1 MNKAILIKAG
11 LAVLMFAVFA
21 AAAAPQSDKD
31 KSFNGLGMDLGN
43 LSRLSNAQ
51 TRSISPE
58 NFTGEKGKAGMSTDG
73 PARAR
78 PATSA
83 RAGRSRPT
91 SGSGRGDLRPGRH
104 QGPGRDPADLDD
116 AHRHLAPHHP
126 AHLLG
131 RRDRALGRMPR
142 RRLLR
147 LRLGPVRPG
156 HLAARLRQSRQRLQ
170 LLLGDALPQA
180 LQDDHREHRRQA
192 ASRRGA
198 RPTSSRSTTRS
209 TTR

>member
-21 AAAAPQSDKD
+21 TAASQQSDKD
-31 KSFNGLGMDLGN
+31 KGFSGLGMGLGN
-43 LSRLSNAQ
+43 LSRLSKAQ
-51 TRSISPE
+51 TRSDQPGELHGREGQGGDVDRRPGPE
-58 NFTGEKGKAGMSTDG
+58 RG
-73 PARAR
+73 PGPR
-78 PATSA
+78 PGLEGLAL
-83 RAGRSRPT
+83 RPR
-91 SGSGRGDLRPGRH
+91 SGRRDLRHGRRQGRGRH
-104 QGPGRDPADLDD
+104 PADLDD
-116 AHRHLAPHHP
+116 ARRHLAPRHP

-147 LRLGPVRPG
+147 LRLGPVCPG

-170 LLLGDALPQA
+170 LLLGDALPQGLKITIENIA
-180 LQDDHREHRRQA
+180 AKPRPARRP
-192 ASRRGA
+192 R
-198 RPTSSRSTTRS
+198 TSSRSTTRS